1 MPVAL
6 ARARQQISETPI
18 RQVHAVDTTEIGH
31 LSAALADRY
40 VIERELGRGGMATV
54 YLAHDLRHDRPVA
67 LKVLHPEL
75 AATLGPERF
84 QREIKLAAR
93 LQHPHILGV
102 YDSGEAAGQLWFTMP
117 YVDGESL
124 RDRLAREGQL
134 PVEDAVRITREAA
147 AALDYAHRHDAVHR
161 DIKPENILLTSDGD
175 ALVADFGIARAL
187 RGASAAL
194 TQTGLT
200 VGTPAY
206 MSPEQASGGLVDAR
220 SDVYSLGTV
229 LYEMLAGE
237 RPFVGPTP
245 QAEIARRFTDVAR
258 PLHILR
264 DTIPPPVEEAVA
276 KALAKTPADRF
287 QTAADLLRALSAQA
301 PTVPM
306 RTPPGVTPGVPV
318 PTAAPKTATWGV
330 RRLPLAA
337 VTLGLGFVI
346 GLGVLFAW
354 RRTHA
359 GESGATAGG
368 KVLAVLPF
376 ENQGAV
382 QDEYF
387 ADGVTDAVRGKL
399 AAVPGLEVI
408 ARGSSAPYKKS
419 TKTPQQIAT
428 ELGARYLLTGTVR
441 WQKGAGGTNRV
452 LVSPE
457 LVEVVPGRAPRTRW
471 DQPFDAALIDVFRVQ
486 ADIANQVTT
495 ALDVALEAS
504 EKATLETKPTTNPA
518 AYDYYLR
525 GNDNF
530 NKGIT
535 ETTLRA
541 AAGLYQKA
549 VEVDSTFALAFA
561 QLSLADD
568 VLYWYYYDRSE
579 LRLAKQKEAA
589 DRALRLQPDLAE
601 GHLALGFYYYH
612 GNLEYERALAEF
624 EAARKRQPSNGSAYS
639 GLAAIHRRQGKW
651 SEALVEGKKS
661 VELNPLSTTDL
672 FNQGFTEMLVRA
684 YAEAE
689 PYLNRAIEVSPDRG
703 ESYAAKH
710 FLYVLWRGDTLSA
723 ARAIR
728 AGLGNAG
735 VDQIASV
742 FYRWRAWRT
751 DPMLG
756 LRMSRELFGPPTA
769 PVPVEAFGSDTVGY
783 FVYQA
788 QLHSSGQPPEL
799 ARVYLDSAR
808 VILEA
813 QVGGHPD
820 DPVFHARLGATDAM
834 LGRGLEAIREAE
846 KAVSLRPISQDAV
859 DGGMYRINLARIL
872 ARAGQT
878 EAAVDHLTYLLSV
891 PSWVSVPALRVDHT
905 WDPLRGNPRFERLV
919 RTKQQ

>member
-1 MPVAL
+1 MTDIPEL
-6 ARARQQISETPI
+6 LQ
-18 RQVHAVDTTEIGH
+18 GG
-31 LSAALADRY
+31 LADRY
-40 VIERELGRGGMATV
+40 RLERELGRGGMATV
-54 YLAHDLRHDRPVA
+54 YLAHDLRHDRSVA

-93 LQHPHILGV
+93 LQHPHILTV
-102 YDSGEAAGQLWFTMP
+102 LDSGETAGQLWFTMP

-187 RGASAAL
+187 RGGGDAL

-206 MSPEQASGGLVDAR
+206 MSPEQASGGPVDAR
-220 SDVYSLGTV
+220 TDVYSLGTV

-258 PLHILR
+258 PLHMLR

-318 PTAAPKTATWGV
+318 PTAAPKTAPGGF
-330 RRLPLAA
+330 RRLPLAV

-354 RRTHA
+354 RRTRA

-408 ARGSSAPYKKS
+408 ARGSSAPYKKTS
-419 TKTPQQIAT
+419 KTPQQIAT

-441 WQKGAGGTNRV
+441 WQKGAGGTSRV

-471 DQPFDAALIDVFRVQ
+471 DQPFDAALTDVFRVQ
-486 ADIANQVTT
+486 ADIASQVTT
-495 ALDVALEAS
+495 ALDVALGTS

-525 GNDNF
+525 GNEYF
-530 NKGIT
+530 NKGT
-535 ETTLRA
+535 AEPTLRA

-549 VEVDSTFALAFA
+549 VEVDPAFALAHA

-568 VLYWYYYDRSE
+568 GLYWYYFDRSD

-589 DRALRLQPDLAE
+589 DQALRLQPNLAE

-612 GNLEYERALAEF
+612 GHLEYDRALAEF
-624 EAARKRQPSNGSAYS
+624 EAARERQPSNGSVYS

-651 SEALVEGKKS
+651 SEARVEGKKA
-661 VELNPLSTTDL
+661 VQLNPLSVTDVVNEGL
-672 FNQGFTEMLVRA
+672 TEMFVRA
-684 YAEAE
+684 YPEAEA
-689 PYLNRAIEVSPDRG
+689 YFNRAIEVSPDQATTYRWKG
-703 ESYAAKH
+703 M
-710 FLYVLWRGDTLSA
+710 LYLLWRGDTLSA
-723 ARAIR
+723 ARVVREAL
-728 AGLGNAG
+728 AKAG
-735 VDQIASV
+735 VEKVAPSLYV
-742 FYRWRAWRT
+742 GGFGTAAL
-751 DPMLG
+751 PL
-756 LRMSRELFGPPTA
+756 SRELLGSA
-769 PVPVEAFGSDTVGY
+769 VAQVPVEAFVSDTVGY
-783 FVYQA
+783 FLYQA
-788 QLHSSGQPPEL
+788 GRHQYGRHPEG
-799 ARVYLDSAR
+799 AQAYFDSAR

-813 QVGGHPD
+813 QAARHPD
-820 DPVFHARLGATDAM
+820 DPGFHARLGSTYAE
-834 LGRGLEAIREAE
+834 LGRHVEALREAE
-846 KAVSLRPISQDAV
+846 KAVSLRPISQDAIN
-859 DGGMYRINLARIL
+859 GELYRWNLARIL
-872 ARAGQT
+872 AKAGHVD
-878 EAAVDHLTYLLSV
+878 AAIEQLAYLLSV
-891 PSWVSVPALRVDHT
+891 PGLVSVPAIRVDHD

-919 RTKQQ
+919 AGK